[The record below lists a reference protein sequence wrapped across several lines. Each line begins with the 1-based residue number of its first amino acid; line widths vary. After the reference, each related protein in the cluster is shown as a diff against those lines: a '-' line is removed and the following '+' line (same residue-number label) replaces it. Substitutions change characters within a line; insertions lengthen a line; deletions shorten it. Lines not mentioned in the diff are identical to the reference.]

1 MAVRTRREGGR
12 ARPSPEWLSVEA
24 PEWARIRL
32 HRGDPAAAH
41 LTVIEPAALSVR
53 SVQQLCA
60 ALTDQGVRRIVTN
73 ALDPTEAA
81 PLTESG
87 FEVGER
93 LDLLGRPLTRL
104 PRVAV
109 PTQRVRNRSAVL
121 DLDAQ
126 AFSDATAFPGTALDA
141 DALTDALR
149 ATTRARFRTIGD
161 ADAPL
166 GYAITGAA
174 GYRGYVQRLAV
185 HPDARRRGIATAL
198 LIDGL
203 RWARRRGARTA
214 VVNTHT
220 DNHAARA
227 LYESTG
233 FVAFPVGLVVLERA
247 C

>member
-1 MAVRTRREGGR
+1 MGGR
-12 ARPSPEWLSVEA
+12 ARPGPEWLSVEA
-24 PEWARIRL
+24 PDWARIRL
-32 HRGDPAAAH
+32 HRGEPNAAH
-41 LTVIEPAALSVR
+41 LTVIEPAGLTTDSIAT
-53 SVQQLCA
+53 LCA
-60 ALTDQGVRRIVTN
+60 ALADHGVTQIVTN
-73 ALDPTEAA
+73 ALDPTEAV
-81 PLTESG
+81 PLTDCG
-87 FEVGER
+87 FVVGEH

-104 PRVAV
+104 PRVTNSVGA
-109 PTQRVRNRSAVL
+109 PRHVRDRSAVL
-121 DLDAQ
+121 ELDAQ
-126 AFSDATAFPGTALDA
+126 AFPGTALDDA
-141 DALTDALR
+141 ALTDALR
-149 ATTRARFRTIGD
+149 ATTTARFRTIGP

-185 HPDARRRGIATAL
+185 RPDARRRGIASAL

-220 DNHAARA
+220 ENHAARA

-233 FVAFPVGLVVLERA
+233 FVTFPVGLVVLERA

>member
-1 MAVRTRREGGR
+1 MAVRTRRVGGR
-12 ARPSPEWLSVEA
+12 AQPGPEWLAVDT
-24 PEWARIRL
+24 PKWARLRV

-41 LTVIEPAALSVR
+41 LAVIEPAAITVGVL
-53 SVQQLCA
+53 QQLCRDLA
-60 ALTDQGVRRIVTN
+60 DHGVHQIVTN
-73 ALDPTEAA
+73 ALDPTDAVA
-81 PLTESG
+81 LTECG
-87 FEVGER
+87 FVVSED

-104 PRVAV
+104 PRA
-109 PTQRVRNRSAVL
+109 PLATQRVRNRSAVL
-121 DLDAQ
+121 DLDAC
-126 AFSDATAFPGTALDA
+126 AFPGTALDD
-141 DALTDALR
+141 DALSDALD
-149 ATTRARFRTIGD
+149 ATTRARFRTIG
-161 ADAPL
+161 ASDAPL

-185 HPDARRRGIATAL
+185 RPDARRTGVATAL

>member
-1 MAVRTRREGGR
+1 MGGR
-12 ARPSPEWLSVEA
+12 AQPGPEWLAVET
-24 PEWARIRL
+24 PKWARIRV
-32 HRGDPAAAH
+32 HRGDAAAAH
-41 LTVIEPAALSVR
+41 LTVIQPAAFTVGAA
-53 SVQQLCA
+53 QQLCTNLA
-60 ALTDQGVRRIVTN
+60 DQGVHQIVTN
-73 ALDPTEAA
+73 ALDPTDAA
-81 PLTESG
+81 PLIECG
-87 FEVGER
+87 FAVSER

-104 PRVAV
+104 PRA
-109 PTQRVRNRSAVL
+109 TLRTERVRNRSAVL
-121 DLDAQ
+121 GLDAR
-126 AFSDATAFPGTALDA
+126 AFPGTALD
-141 DALTDALR
+141 DGALTDALR
-149 ATTRARFRTIGD
+149 ATTTARFRSIGPP
-161 ADAPL
+161 DAPL

-185 HPDARRRGIATAL
+185 RPDARRTGVATAL

-247 C
+247 CR